1 MSSIWAAGEW
11 VGTYRAADAAV
22 GFRRSTAATVALI
35 VHSHLQTVFEANGFD
50 GEAVVSAA
58 GRAAPRIHADVK
70 WNLWRNGESSVI
82 VNCATS
88 LKITALKLPF
98 PAFLYGPNT
107 QQCRVDL
114 KT

>member
-70 WNLWRNGESSVI
+70 WNLWRNGELSVI

-88 LKITALKLPF
+88 LKKSPCWNCLSSHFSTARTLSSVELI
-98 PAFLYGPNT
+98 
-107 QQCRVDL
+107 
-114 KT
+114 